1 MGDTADRAKYWTNP
15 HHVRNPGSRRLAESL
30 LLGETLRA
38 RAAAGFALGTF
49 LIELPTVGAVS
60 AIALAGFDFVV
71 LDMEHSASD
80 FATLEPLVLAARGAG
95 LATLVRTWGQD
106 SGLIGKALDLGVSGI
121 MASHVETPERA
132 REIVEQARYAP
143 HGHRGF
149 SPLTKY
155 DALREPLSSLAG
167 AIYVVIQIEGRRAL
181 ERVAKIAAVPGIDA
195 VFVGP
200 YDLALS
206 MGVPPGGEETTLAA
220 EKLAR
225 QVPPRVALGIYVDD
239 PRTCSTWAEGR
250 FALQCVSF
258 DGRMLSVGARAV
270 ADEAR
275 RAIPRRRGN
284 KKK

>member
-1 MGDTADRAKYWTNP
+1 MGDTADRARRWTNP
-15 HHVRNPGSRRLAESL
+15 RHVRTAGARKLGESL
-30 LLGETLRA
+30 LLGDTLRERTA
-38 RAAAGFALGTF
+38 SGFALGTF
-49 LIELPTVGAVS
+49 LIELPTAGVVS
-60 AIALAGFDFVV
+60 SIAHAGFDFVV

-132 REIVEQARYAP
+132 RQIVEQARYAP
-143 HGHRGF
+143 RGHRGF

-155 DALREPLSSLAG
+155 DALREPLSLLGEAV
-167 AIYVVIQIEGRRAL
+167 YVVIQIEGRRAL
-181 ERVAKIAAVPGIDA
+181 ERVPKIAAVPGIDA

-206 MGVPPGGEETTLAA
+206 MGVPPGSNEATLAA
-220 EKLAR
+220 EKIAGH
-225 QVPPRVALGIYVDD
+225 VPAHVALGIYIDE
-239 PRTCSTWAEGR
+239 PETCAAWVERR

-270 ADEAR
+270 ADAAR
-275 RAIPRRRGN
+275 SGIPRRRN